1 MFFNLKMNAANG
13 LYVVQ
18 GELSAL
24 ISSLKRDHNSY
35 QVNNIN
41 NLINY
46 LFKNLKIILFFLKIN
61 HIVVMQYSYFKIICL
76 HRLFL
81 SLFKSFL
88 IL

>member
-1 MFFNLKMNAANG
+1 MINQKLILMFFNLKMYAANG

-35 QVNNIN
+35 QVNNIK

-46 LFKNLKIILFFLKIN
+46 LFNTHNVFFFKKNN
-61 HIVVMQYSYFKIICL
+61 HIVVITILYNYFKIICL
-76 HRLFL
+76 H
-81 SLFKSFL
+81 
-88 IL
+88 